1 MSFKR
6 TKVVML
12 PTEKSSDI
20 ILRTRDNVIHQRKY
34 YGTAWEDMG
43 DVYQHL
49 YFLSDDEIKEG
60 DWYVNFKVNEKNWDE
75 IIPDRVCKAD
85 LNKTN
90 EFKVHPYSKYCKKI
104 IATTDKNLIWLDK
117 SEKNPEL
124 ARPNGLW
131 KCLPEPS
138 EGFIQ
143 KFVNAYNSG
152 NPITEV
158 DVEYER
164 VKQALSIISKKTK
177 NGSDYTEV
185 EWEFQDILKINPK
198 DNTIT
203 IKKIKDTWTRDEVVN
218 LLQQFN
224 NDKSGVFDCTKWI
237 EENL

>member
-49 YFLSDDEIKEG
+49 YFLSDDGIKEG
-60 DWYVNFKVNEKNWDE
+60 DWVLLANNSIVKAVVGKYELDT
-75 IIPDRVCKAD
+75 IIGFNTGIGNVVKRFSKSDR
-85 LNKTN
+85 
-90 EFKVHPYSKYCKKI
+90 KI

-131 KCLPEPS
+131 KCLPQPS

-143 KFVNAYNSG
+143 KFVDSYNSR

-158 DVEYER
+158 MVEYDFIRGVGTEFGY
-164 VKQALSIISKKTK
+164 KS
-177 NGSDYTEV
+177 SDI
-185 EWEFQDILKINPK
+185 DSLKINPK

-203 IKKIKDTWTRDEVVN
+203 TRKVKDVWTRDEVVD
-218 LLQQFN
+218 LFN
-224 NDKSGVFDCTKWI
+224 KMYSTDIIDANVKRIDFDKWV

>member
-1 MSFKR
+1 MSFKK

-20 ILRTRDNVIHQRKY
+20 ILRTRDNVIHQKKY

-60 DWYVNFKVNEKNWDE
+60 DWCVNLAHKLVVKPTDIEWANS
-75 IIPDRVCKAD
+75 
-85 LNKTN
+85 NKDN
-90 EFKVHPYSKYCKKI
+90 LKKI
-104 IATTDKNLIWLDK
+104 IATTDRLEIPYQW
-117 SEKNPEL
+117 SIIPQ
-124 ARPNGLW
+124 
-131 KCLPEPS
+131 PS

-143 KFVNAYNSG
+143 KFVESYNSG
-152 NPITEV
+152 NQISEV
-158 DVEYER
+158 DVEYNHLLTTFGIDEE
-164 VKQALSIISKKTK
+164 S
-177 NGSDYTEV
+177 
-185 EWEFQDILKINPK
+185 LKINPK

-203 IKKIKDTWTRDEVVN
+203 IKKAKDTWSRDEVIN

-224 NDKSGVFDCTKWI
+224 NDKSGAFDCTKWI

>member
-1 MSFKR
+1 MSFKK

-12 PTEKSSDI
+12 STNEKAKHGDLTLTPSDSQKVTVFNGFLSSQ
-20 ILRTRDNVIHQRKY
+20 LAQY
-34 YGTAWEDMG
+34 
-43 DVYQHL
+43 L

-60 DWYVNFKVNEKNWDE
+60 DWFYLDDANIVAQYTTVKPINQ
-75 IIPDRVCKAD
+75 A
-85 LNKTN
+85 
-90 EFKVHPYSKYCKKI
+90 KKI
-104 IATTDKNLIWLDK
+104 IATTDKNLIWLDE
-117 SEKNPEL
+117 SEKNLEL

-131 KCLPEPS
+131 KCLPQPS

-143 KFVNAYNSG
+143 KFVDAYNSG

-203 IKKIKDTWTRDEVVN
+203 IKKVKDSWNRDEVVTLILQSN
-218 LLQQFN
+218 L
-224 NDKSGVFDCTKWI
+224 DSHVAKEGEFDIMHWI
-237 EENL
+237 EKNL

>member
-20 ILRTRDNVIHQRKY
+20 ILRTRGNVIHQRKY

-60 DWYVNFKVNEKNWDE
+60 DWCYDEYNKVVFQNNSSGT
-75 IIPDRVCKAD
+75 PGA
-85 LNKTN
+85 
-90 EFKVHPYSKYCKKI
+90 SKKI
-104 IATTDKNLIWLDK
+104 IATTDRLEIPYQFDK
-117 SEKNPEL
+117 WSIIPQ
-124 ARPNGLW
+124 
-131 KCLPEPS
+131 PS

-143 KFVNAYNSG
+143 KFVDSYNSG

-158 DVEYER
+158 MVEYDFIRGVGAEFGY
-164 VKQALSIISKKTK
+164 KS
-177 NGSDYTEV
+177 SDI
-185 EWEFQDILKINPK
+185 DSLKINPR

-203 IKKIKDTWTRDEVVN
+203 IKKLKDSWSRDEVVN